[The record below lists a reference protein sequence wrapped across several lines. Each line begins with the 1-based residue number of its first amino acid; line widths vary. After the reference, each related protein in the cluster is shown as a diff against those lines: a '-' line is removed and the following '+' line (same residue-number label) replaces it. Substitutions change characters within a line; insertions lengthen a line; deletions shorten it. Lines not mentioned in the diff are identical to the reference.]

1 MFNLSEGSFEGTAKN
16 MMVGGKVKFS
26 QSDYNSAIFPKN
38 NFPNICKTPQQPYL
52 TLYCLKILMN
62 CERKC

>member
-26 QSDYNSAIFPKN
+26 QSDYNSAIFSKN
-38 NFPNICKTPQQPYL
+38 NFSNICKTPPTTKSNSLLSQNTDEL
-52 TLYCLKILMN
+52 
-62 CERKC
+62 